1 MNQALIVTD
10 RSLSVRL
17 RGWSLNV
24 GMGEEVEWPCFSA
37 FLL

>member
-10 RSLSVRL
+10 RSLSVSWWA
-17 RGWSLNV
+17 WSLNV